1 MDDTAFTSFPRVI
14 FMLYRTS
21 LVDDYPFQAMADENE
36 TLTFVLVGV
45 YLWVTAVMGL
55 NLFIALL
62 SYTFQNVYEN
72 AKTNAQLQRATVV
85 LDYEILL
92 FGPLKRRYWKYI
104 RDHCSPLVCE
114 YDDDEHLKD
123 DSGESNSIQAVE
135 EMKTT
140 LMQQMQLIRELQEDI
155 RKMTQGNNSPA
166 SDRDCKGLHTT
177 GNDASIP
184 EGPLPLVLPPRYG
197 PTERGKTQFVVV
209 KSQMPVNADSSR
221 MATRPATTDSSR
233 MATRP
238 ATTTD
243 SSRMATR
250 PATTTDSS
258 RMATRPHSGP
268 VEKRV
273 IINNDE
279 MRSSSTYFN

>member
-1 MDDTAFTSFPRVI
+1 M
-14 FMLYRTS
+14 
-21 LVDDYPFQAMADENE
+21 DDYPFQAMADENE
-36 TLTFVLVGV
+36 TLTFILVGV

-85 LDYEILL
+85 LDYEVLL

-104 RDHCSPLVCE
+104 RDHCSPFVCE

-123 DSGESNSIQAVE
+123 DGGKSNSIQAVE

-155 RKMTQGNNSPA
+155 RKMAQGINSPT

-184 EGPLPLVLPPRYG
+184 EGPLPWVLPPRYG

-209 KSQMPVNADSSR
+209 KSQMPVNVDSSR
-221 MATRPATTDSSR
+221 MATRPATTTDSFR

-258 RMATRPHSGP
+258 RMDTRPATKTDSSRMATRPHSGP

-273 IINNDE
+273 INNDE